1 MKKRLL
7 FVIVITLFIFSSN
20 HTVLSNG
27 DVGTGNLRNF
37 YTKYE
42 YVNLKNVKDKNSPES
57 HRLEYSY
64 KNDTLYAEFDNEYIT
79 SDLKGKNVDVFGIS
93 YKDGSNSRTIYGG
106 VTKAEN
112 NKLDSPRIIPINLII
127 NGKHQTVTTKSVS
140 TDKKM
145 VTAQEI
151 DVKLRKYLQD
161 EFNIY
166 GHNDTGKGKEYGTSS
181 KFYSGFDKGSVVF
194 HMNDGSNF
202 SYDLFYTGYGL
213 PESFLKIYKDNK
225 TVDSTQF
232 HLDVEISKKWFQLL

>member
-27 DVGTGNLRNF
+27 DVGPGNLRNF

-93 YKDGSNSRTIYGG
+93 YKYGSNSRTIYGG
-106 VTKAEN
+106 VT
-112 NKLDSPRIIPINLII
+112 
-127 NGKHQTVTTKSVS
+127 
-140 TDKKM
+140 
-145 VTAQEI
+145 
-151 DVKLRKYLQD
+151 
-161 EFNIY
+161 
-166 GHNDTGKGKEYGTSS
+166 
-181 KFYSGFDKGSVVF
+181 
-194 HMNDGSNF
+194 
-202 SYDLFYTGYGL
+202 
-213 PESFLKIYKDNK
+213 
-225 TVDSTQF
+225 
-232 HLDVEISKKWFQLL
+232 